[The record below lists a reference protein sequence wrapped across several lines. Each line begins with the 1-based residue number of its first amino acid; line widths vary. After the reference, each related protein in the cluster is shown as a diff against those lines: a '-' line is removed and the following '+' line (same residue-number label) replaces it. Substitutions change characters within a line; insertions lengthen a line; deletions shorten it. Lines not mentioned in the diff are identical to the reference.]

1 MRQHKSNKFLPA
13 RRPDGGGNLSNISLP
28 SNDDRVSERL
38 SLLIHAI
45 NSRRKT
51 MTYQDQRSNSIGSM
65 FDSNYGLNPVG
76 SSDEVKKQVNINSG
90 QDNSSMMRRAPN
102 SSDLSQT
109 LLNYRFNGGNQGVN

>member
-90 QDNSSMMRRAPN
+90 QDNNSMMRRAPN